1 MVAPAWSKEAVS
13 SASHVPTVSGSQ
25 VTSLRVCSLLLQ
37 FDALIKVFALPPFT
51 DTLQRQLKGQDGG
64 MVANAGVNTNTPG
77 VIVTGVG
84 SASDMCTQ
92 NHVGSQVGP
101 GDDAGACQMDMDL
114 SKSEGTQVGGGLHQ
128 SVGTS
133 TKSTGTRSKDFNDDM
148 VSEPKQPSGDNTL
161 STV

>member
-1 MVAPAWSKEAVS
+1 MF
-13 SASHVPTVSGSQ
+13 T
-25 VTSLRVCSLLLQ
+25 LL
-37 FDALIKVFALPPFT
+37 AT
-51 DTLQRQLKGQDGG
+51 DTLQRQLKGQDGN

-101 GDDAGACQMDMDL
+101 DDAGACQMDMDL

-133 TKSTGTRSKDFNDDM
+133 TKSTGTRSKDFSDDM
-148 VSEPKQPSGDNTL
+148 VSADNTRAVCL
-161 STV
+161 VWSNLISLYSAYFADTRRALARHAPPA

>member
-1 MVAPAWSKEAVS
+1 MF
-13 SASHVPTVSGSQ
+13 T
-25 VTSLRVCSLLLQ
+25 LR
-37 FDALIKVFALPPFT
+37 T
-51 DTLQRQLKGQDGG
+51 DTLQRQLKGQDGA

-101 GDDAGACQMDMDL
+101 DDAGACQMDMDL

-133 TKSTGTRSKDFNDDM
+133 TKSTGTRSKDFSDDM
-148 VSEPKQPSGDNTL
+148 VSDDNTHLVGSNLISL
-161 STV
+161 SLFLRHRHATRTRTTCTTSTT